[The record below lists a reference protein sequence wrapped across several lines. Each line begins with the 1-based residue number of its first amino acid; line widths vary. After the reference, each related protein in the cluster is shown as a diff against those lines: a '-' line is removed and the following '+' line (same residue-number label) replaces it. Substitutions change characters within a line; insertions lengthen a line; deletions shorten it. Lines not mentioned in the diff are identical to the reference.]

1 MKKVFRFT
9 LLILLTVAA
18 VSCKKDK
25 ESEDSNPTKNNPYL
39 NPNLTYGSVTDIDGN
54 KYATIQIGNQV
65 WMAENLK
72 TTKYND
78 GTTIPNVTD
87 NTAWTALT
95 TSAWCYYNNDSK
107 HNNIYGKLYN
117 AYAVESDKLC
127 PKGWHVPT
135 KEEWNEL
142 RGSVGGESGKKLK
155 SAGTIEA
162 GTGLWYSY
170 TNYEGTNS
178 SGFTAVPGGFRAG
191 GFDEFKGDGI
201 SKNLGFDGVWWSSSS
216 SELYGTISRYVIR
229 AWYDD
234 YATGVDESG
243 FNRDGFSCRCV
254 KD

>member
-39 NPNLTYGSVTDIDGN
+39 NPNLTYGSVADIDGN

-78 GTTIPNVTD
+78 GTIIPNVVSGDWYTIK
-87 NTAWTALT
+87 
-95 TSAWCYYNNDSK
+95 SGAWCYYDNESI

-117 AYAVESDKLC
+117 WYAVKNGILC
-127 PKGWHVPT
+127 PKGWHIPT
-135 KEEWNEL
+135 DEEWTTLANYLGGEL
-142 RGSVGGESGKKLK
+142 VAGGKMRSVG
-155 SAGTIEA
+155 
-162 GTGLWYSY
+162 
-170 TNYEGTNS
+170 NS
-178 SGFTAVPGGFRAG
+178 WA
-191 GFDEFKGDGI
+191 
-201 SKNLGFDGVWWSSSS
+201 SSS
-216 SELYGTISRYVIR
+216 SE
-229 AWYDD
+229 
-234 YATGVDESG
+234 ATNESG
-243 FNRDGFSCRCV
+243 FSGLPGGFHGYRVGAFDNIGGVGYWWSSTEAGLDNHAWFRRLGGSGLERYYYTYYNWGMNDGFSCRCV